1 MLHYDQELDE
11 KQLNSLALAYMG
23 DAVFE
28 IYVRHHLLQAGRVKP
43 NQLHKEATK
52 YVSAKAQ
59 ASILFH
65 LMEEDLLT
73 EYEMAVVKRGR
84 NAKSG
89 STPKNT
95 DVQTYRYG
103 TAFEALIGYLYLS
116 KNEIRL
122 EEIIQ
127 ITLMFIENK
136 EGGINNE

>member
-1 MLHYDQELDE
+1 MLHYEQVMDE

-23 DAVFE
+23 DAVYE
-28 IYVRHHLLQAGRVKP
+28 LYVRHHLLQGGKVKP

-59 ASILFH
+59 ASFLFH
-65 LMEEDLLT
+65 LMDLEILT
-73 EYEMAVVKRGR
+73 EYELAVVRRGR

-89 STPKNT
+89 SIPKNT
-95 DVQTYRYG
+95 DVQTYRHG

-116 KNEIRL
+116 KSEARL

-127 ITLMFIENK
+127 ITFKFIEAK
-136 EGGINNE
+136 EGGIINE